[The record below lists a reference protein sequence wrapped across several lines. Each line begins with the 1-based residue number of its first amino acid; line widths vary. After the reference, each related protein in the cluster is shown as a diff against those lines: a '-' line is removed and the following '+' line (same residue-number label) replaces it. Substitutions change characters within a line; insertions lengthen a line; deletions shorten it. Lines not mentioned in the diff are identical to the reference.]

1 MKENK
6 SEDQD
11 VYDLV
16 KQIPNEDKFYHL
28 IKRLIEIQEAIEKQY
43 PGIKAFIGQ
52 DVGGE
57 FIKVE

>member
-28 IKRLIEIQEAIEKQY
+28 IKRLIESLQLLVK
-43 PGIKAFIGQ
+43 
-52 DVGGE
+52 
-57 FIKVE
+57 

>member
-16 KQIPNEDKFYHL
+16 RQIPNEDKFYHL
-28 IKRLIEIQEAIEKQY
+28 IKRLIEIQEAIEKLDKKK
-43 PGIKAFIGQ
+43 G
-52 DVGGE
+52 
-57 FIKVE
+57 